1 MTRLLTPGRNAIG
14 AVLGDGWYRGR
25 LGWDAADDRCR
36 YGRELGL
43 IAQLEIE
50 CVDGTRLVVV
60 SDRSWRASTAEIR
73 AADLYDGSTI
83 DLRVAQPGWDAPGFD
98 DSGWI
103 AATSVPFD
111 PGLIEQRSAPPV
123 RRIAV
128 LPVRLTRAGEG
139 CWRLDG
145 GQNISGWV
153 RLTVR
158 GARDDRVVVRHAEV
172 LEPDGGL
179 HTLRAPLREGDG
191 RVRPRRRGPGRAR
204 AGVHVPRVPLR
215 RGRDVG
221 RDPRC
226 AVRRDQQRHR
236 TARVVRVLGSRT

>member
-1 MTRLLTPGRNAIG
+1 DTYDVTRLLTPGRNAIG

-43 IAQLEIE
+43 VAQLEIE
-50 CVDGTRLVVV
+50 CVDGTRMVVA
-60 SDRSWRASTAEIR
+60 SDPSWRASTAEIR
-73 AADLYDGSTI
+73 TADLYDGSTI
-83 DLRVAQPGWDAPGFD
+83 DLRLAQPGWDALGFD
-98 DSGWI
+98 KASWV

-111 PGLIEQRSAPPV
+111 AGLIEQRSAPPV

-128 LPVRLTRAGEG
+128 LPVRVSPAGEG

-158 GARDDRVVVRHAEV
+158 GARDDQVVVRHAEV
-172 LEPDGGL
+172 LEPDGSL
-179 HTLRAPLREGDG
+179 HTLALRSAKATDSY
-191 RVRPRRRGPGRAR
+191 VL
-204 AGVHVPRVPLR
+204 AGEDTVVLEPAFTFHGFRYAEVE
-215 RGRDVG
+215 
-221 RDPRC
+221 
-226 AVRRDQQRHR
+226 
-236 TARVVRVLGSRT
+236 TAA